1 MTRLV
6 AFLAV
11 ALVLAGCGGANSAIR
26 DEGVAAAGD
35 KAVLSPA
42 TATDATTTPVQP
54 VAPAP
59 GVAFVYL
66 LRYNQPEPTRR
77 SVPNDMSIPESSIR
91 ELLAGPTLAEMTLHY
106 STAIPHGARLL
117 DYAVTDRIAI
127 IDVSALPQVQG
138 ENDSEALLA
147 LYQIVYTVTAAG
159 GIDAVQVRV
168 NGRPYG
174 LSSVTGG
181 SSALEPPLTRADLSF
196 VVAAETLP
204 GSTGCAVVKKGAPA
218 YHGAPV
224 LTLARPQDGES
235 VGATLQ
241 IRGTLRSG
249 GGPIVIRLLQDEL
262 EVTNR
267 IIDEKCR
274 GSFSAT
280 IPLPRTLLG
289 TVDVVVI
296 APGTNGEPAASAQKR
311 ITVTG

>member
-6 AFLAV
+6 ALLVV
-11 ALVLAGCGGANSAIR
+11 ASVLAGCGGANSAIR

-35 KAVLSPA
+35 QAVVSPA
-42 TATDATTTPVQP
+42 TATDATTTPAQP

-77 SVPNDMSIPESSIR
+77 SVPGDMSVSESSVR
-91 ELLAGPTLAEMTLHY
+91 ELLSGPTLAEATLHY
-106 STAIPHGARLL
+106 SSAIPKGARLL
-117 DYAVTDRIAI
+117 AYSVADRVAI
-127 IDVSALPQVQG
+127 IDISALPKVQG
-138 ENDSEALLA
+138 DNDSEALLA
-147 LYQIVYTVTAAG
+147 LYQIVYTVTASG
-159 GIDAVQVRV
+159 GIDAVQVRL

-174 LSSVTGG
+174 LNSVTGG

-196 VVAAETLP
+196 IVAAETLP
-204 GSTGCAVVKKGAPA
+204 GSTGCAVAKKGAPPYRESA
-218 YHGAPV
+218 V
-224 LTLARPQDGES
+224 VTLLRPQSGES

-241 IRGTLRSG
+241 IRGTLQSN

-262 EVTNR
+262 EVANR

-280 IPLPRTLLG
+280 IPLPRTLVG
-289 TVDVVVI
+289 SVDVVVI
-296 APGTNGEPAASAQKR
+296 APGTNGDPAASAHQQV
-311 ITVTG
+311 TVTG

>member
-6 AFLAV
+6 ALV
-11 ALVLAGCGGANSAIR
+11 GLALVLAGCGGANSAIR

-35 KAVLSPA
+35 QAVVSPA
-42 TATDATTTPVQP
+42 TTTDATTTPAQP

-77 SVPNDMSIPESSIR
+77 SVPADMSVHESSVR
-91 ELLAGPTLAEMTLHY
+91 EVLSGPTLAEATLHY
-106 STAIPHGARLL
+106 SSAIPKGARLL
-117 DYAVTDRIAI
+117 AYSVADRVAI
-127 IDVSALPQVQG
+127 IDISALPVVQG
-138 ENDSEALLA
+138 DNDSEALLA
-147 LYQIVYTVTAAG
+147 LYQIVYNVTASG
-159 GIDAVQVRV
+159 GIDAVQVRL

-174 LSSVTGG
+174 LNSVTGG
-181 SSALEPPLTRADLSF
+181 SSALEAPLTRADLSF
-196 VVAAETLP
+196 IVAAETLP
-204 GSTGCAVVKKGAPA
+204 GSTGCAVAKKDAPA
-218 YHGAPV
+218 YRGATV
-224 LTLARPQDGES
+224 LTLMRPQSGES

-241 IRGTLRSG
+241 IRGTLQSN

-280 IPLPRTLLG
+280 IPLPRTLVG
-289 TVDVVVI
+289 NVDVVVI
-296 APGTNGEPAASAQKR
+296 APGANGDPAASVQQR

>member
-1 MTRLV
+1 MTRPLALLV
-6 AFLAV
+6 LA
-11 ALVLAGCGGANSAIR
+11 LLLAGCGGANSAVR
-26 DEGVAAAGD
+26 DEGAAAAGD
-35 KAVLSPA
+35 QAVVSPA
-42 TATDATTTPVQP
+42 TATDAVTTPVTP
-54 VAPAP
+54 AAPAP

-77 SVPNDMSIPESSIR
+77 SVPVGMSVPESSIR
-91 ELLAGPTLAEMTLHY
+91 ELLAGPTLAEATLHY
-106 STAIPHGARLL
+106 STAIPKGTRLL
-117 DYAVTDRIAI
+117 DYSVAGRVAV
-127 IDVSALPQVQG
+127 IDISALPEVQG
-138 ENDSEALLA
+138 GSDSEALLA
-147 LYQIVYTVTAAG
+147 LYQLVYTETASG

-174 LSSVTGG
+174 LNSVTGG

-204 GSTGCAVVKKGAPA
+204 GSTGCAVAKKNAPVYRGAPL
-218 YHGAPV
+218 
-224 LTLARPQDGES
+224 LTLIRPQSGAS
-235 VGATLQ
+235 VGEILQ
-241 IRGTLRSG
+241 IRGTLQSN

-280 IPLPRTLLG
+280 IPLPRTLVG
-289 TVDVVVI
+289 SVDVVVI
-296 APGTNGEPAASAQKR
+296 APGTNGEPATSTQQS